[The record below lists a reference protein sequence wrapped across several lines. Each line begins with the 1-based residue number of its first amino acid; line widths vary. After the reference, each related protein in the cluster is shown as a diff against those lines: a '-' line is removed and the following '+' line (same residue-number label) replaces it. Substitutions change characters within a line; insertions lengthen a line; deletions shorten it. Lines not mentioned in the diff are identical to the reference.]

1 MKYLLALPYEVW
13 RDVKGYDGLYKASNL
28 INVESQDHIVK
39 HLNGVRMIKGKRLH
53 PKLNKKTGYLYL
65 SLCKN
70 GVPKTV
76 LLHRI
81 IAEAFIPNP
90 DNLPEVDHINRD
102 RTDNRIENLRWVDRI
117 GQTKNKDYSKIK
129 EAVAITGKK
138 RGKPVLQYTLDGQF
152 VAEYPS
158 ILEAERKT
166 GFNAA
171 HISKCCMGIK
181 YKKVG
186 GYIWRYKQQ

>member
-1 MKYLLALPYEVW
+1 MLEIW
-13 RDVKGYDGLYKASNL
+13 RDVKDYEGLYQVSNL
-28 INVESQDHIVK
+28 GGVRSVDRYVK
-39 HLNGVRMIKGKRLH
+39 HLNSVRMIKGKRLH
-53 PKLNKKTGYLYL
+53 TKLNKKTGYLYVT
-65 SLCKN
+65 LCKN

-81 IAEAFIPNP
+81 IAKAFISNPN
-90 DNLPEVDHINRD
+90 NLPEIDHINRD
-102 RTDNRIENLRWVDRI
+102 RTDNRIENLRWIDRI
-117 GQTKNKDYSKIK
+117 GQVKNKDYSKIK

-138 RGKPVLQYTLDGQF
+138 SGKPVEQYTLDGQL

-158 ILEAERKT
+158 VQEAKRKT

-186 GYIWRYKQQ
+186 GYVWRYKQQ